1 MTGTLYLL
9 PTPLG
14 DDAAA
19 WLLPQDREL
28 IRPISHFIVE
38 NPKTARKHLK
48 LLNIDT
54 PIQQVTMAEL
64 NEHTD
69 SFRLPELLQ
78 PLLNGKNVAL
88 MSEAGCPAIAD
99 PGAALVALAHQH
111 KIAVKPLTGASSIL
125 MALMVSGANGQKFA
139 FNGYLPADPENRK
152 NALKTLE
159 KKAKTGE
166 TQLFIETP
174 YRNMAMLQDAI
185 AVLSDTTHLC
195 TAADLTQATETII
208 SQTIGKWKT
217 TPLPDLKKR
226 PCVFVVF

>member
-28 IRPISHFIVE
+28 IHPISHFIVE

-78 PLLNGKNVAL
+78 PLLNGNNVAL

-99 PGAALVALAHQH
+99 PGAALVALAHSRQ
-111 KIAVKPLTGASSIL
+111 IAVKPLVGASSIL

-139 FNGYLPADPENRK
+139 FKGYLPADSENRK

-174 YRNMAMLQDAI
+174 YRNMTMLQDAI
-185 AVLSDTTHLC
+185 AVLSEQTHLC
-195 TAADLTQATETII
+195 IAADLTQSTETII

>member
-14 DDAAA
+14 DSDLA
-19 WLLPQDREL
+19 WLLPQDREKIL
-28 IRPISHFIVE
+28 PIKHFIVE
-38 NPKTARKHLK
+38 NAKTARKHLK

-54 PIQQVTMAEL
+54 PIQQVSMAEL
-64 NEHTD
+64 SEHTE
-69 SFRLPELLQ
+69 SFRLPELLK
-78 PLLNGKNVAL
+78 PLLDGNNVAL

-99 PGAALVALAHQH
+99 PGAALVALAHRH
-111 KIAVKPLTGASSIL
+111 KITVKPLVGASSIL
-125 MALMVSGANGQKFA
+125 MALMVSGANGQKFT

-185 AVLSDTTHLC
+185 AVLHEQTHLC
-195 TAADLTQATETII
+195 TAADLTQPTETII
-208 SQTIGKWKT
+208 SQSIAKWKT
-217 TPLPDLKKR
+217 TPLPDLKKH

>member
-14 DDAAA
+14 DTDNA
-19 WLLPQDREL
+19 WLLPHDRAKIL
-28 IRPISHFIVE
+28 PITHFIVE
-38 NPKTARKHLK
+38 NAKTARKHLK

-78 PLLNGKNVAL
+78 PLLDGNNVAL

-99 PGAALVALAHQH
+99 PGANLVQLAHRH
-111 KIAVKPLTGASSIL
+111 KIAVEPLVGASSIL

-139 FNGYLPADPENRK
+139 FNGYLPADSENRK

-159 KKAKTGE
+159 KKAKMGE

-174 YRNMAMLQDAI
+174 YRNENMLQDAI
-185 AVLSDTTHLC
+185 ATLHDTTQLC
-195 TAADLTQATETII
+195 TATDLTLATQSII
-208 SQTIGKWKT
+208 SQSISQWKT
-217 TPLPDLKKR
+217 TPLPHLKKR
-226 PCVFVVF
+226 PCVFVMF

>member
-14 DDAAA
+14 DDAVA

-38 NPKTARKHLK
+38 NSKTARKHLK

-78 PLLNGKNVAL
+78 PLLNGNNVAL

-99 PGAALVALAHQH
+99 PGAALVALAHSH
-111 KIAVKPLTGASSIL
+111 KIAVKPLVGASSIL

-139 FNGYLPADPENRK
+139 FNGYLPADSENRK

-174 YRNMAMLQDAI
+174 YRNMTMLQDAI
-185 AVLSDTTHLC
+185 AVLSEQTHLC
-195 TAADLTQATETII
+195 IAADLT
-208 SQTIGKWKT
+208 
-217 TPLPDLKKR
+217 
-226 PCVFVVF
+226 